1 MNLLITIISCL
12 ATAVIFFFLGRKSA
26 MRTAANDAAKC
37 QSEEAYR
44 EDPIIEEK
52 PEEVIPAEEIPDVEP
67 VAEKVEPVAAEVE
80 PFAEEESPEEEP
92 ITAEEASEEESTAAE
107 EAEDDANDKF
117 VTQNQE
123 LVASLHKLL
132 EEDKVF
138 LHPDIRI
145 DDVARMIY
153 TNRTYITRMMRQ
165 EYGLTFIEYVNVAR
179 IQHSQHL
186 LYSYNMTLEEV
197 AIKSGFQ
204 STSNYC
210 RAFKRLIG
218 TSPLAWIQQVKSP
231 LSEE

>member
-26 MRTAANDAAKC
+26 MRSAEKDAAKDSTC
-37 QSEEAYR
+37 EAYR
-44 EDPIIEEK
+44 EGPTIEEK
-52 PEEVIPAEEIPDVEP
+52 PEEVIPAEETQEEEPVAEEETRDVEP
-67 VAEKVEPVAAEVE
+67 V
-80 PFAEEESPEEEP
+80 
-92 ITAEEASEEESTAAE
+92 
-107 EAEDDANDKF
+107 
-117 VTQNQE
+117 TQNKE

-132 EEDKVF
+132 EEDKVY

-153 TNRTYITRMMRQ
+153 TNRTYITRLMRQ

-204 STSNYC
+204 STSSYC

-218 TSPLAWIQQVKSP
+218 IPPLAWIDQVKRP
-231 LSEE
+231 EGE

>member
-37 QSEEAYR
+37 QSQEAYR

-52 PEEVIPAEEIPDVEP
+52 PEEVIPAEETSE
-67 VAEKVEPVAAEVE
+67 VEPVAAEEE
-80 PFAEEESPEEEP
+80 PFAEEEEPEEEP
-92 ITAEEASEEESTAAE
+92 ITAEEASEEEATAAE

-138 LHPDIRI
+138 LQPDIRI